1 MFGLCRQLSVFVVHD
16 VNGDV
21 WLFEMVACSL
31 QLHAEVL
38 SGFHLKLFP
47 SELKMSTWLKNLPGL
62 WLVSLFLAEVVDGL
76 TKFFCGEVEKQLF
89 FFLPSTL
96 HIQRSLNIQPIRE
109 RKILDLVVMG
119 LMSDLRA
126 HVTARP
132 CQRWNINRYN
142 KTASL
147 GHAHTH
153 ARTHTRTYHVYL
165 MLILL
170 PYPILFSPPPSP
182 GPAYMQQLQSSLKSA
197 RCIVCTS
204 DPDAPT
210 RH

>member
-16 VNGDV
+16 LNGDV

-47 SELKMSTWLKNLPGL
+47 LELKMSERLKNLPGL

-76 TKFFCGEVEKQLF
+76 INFFVACGEVEKQLF

-96 HIQRSLNIQPIRE
+96 HIQRSLNIQPFRE
-109 RKILDLVVMG
+109 KKILDLVVMG

-153 ARTHTRTYHVYL
+153 TRTYHTLTRTYHTHTRT
-165 MLILL
+165 
-170 PYPILFSPPPSP
+170 
-182 GPAYMQQLQSSLKSA
+182 
-197 RCIVCTS
+197 
-204 DPDAPT
+204 
-210 RH
+210 